1 MDTRFKSVSVLTLV
15 LLASLF
21 TSLLPVSQARSLLI
35 SSPNKDHGI
44 IRELNIGVFRTL
56 KSSGPSPGIG
66 HRLKKLQNLGSM
78 KDSGPSP
85 GQGHKYIDNNNLS

>member
-1 MDTRFKSVSVLTLV
+1 MDTRFKSVSLLTLV

-21 TSLLPVSQARSLLI
+21 TSLLPASQARPLFISL
-35 SSPNKDHGI
+35 SNKDHGI
-44 IRELNIGVFRTL
+44 VREVNGVFRTL

-66 HRLKKLQNLGSM
+66 HKHKNLQNLGGM

-85 GQGHKYIDNNNLS
+85 GQGHKNINDNNLS

>member
-1 MDTRFKSVSVLTLV
+1 MDTRLKSVSLLTLV

-21 TSLLPVSQARSLLI
+21 TSLIHVSDARPLFSSSL
-35 SSPNKDHGI
+35 SNDHDI
-44 IRELNIGVFRTL
+44 IREVNGVFRTL

-66 HRLKKLQNLGSM
+66 HRLKRLQNLGEM

-85 GQGHKYIDNNNLS
+85 GQGHKKINNNLS